1 MISIR
6 PVDSN
11 PACLQT
17 LYRAWVTM
25 RSLRGQ
31 VNSSAFKNI
40 TLSDLRSDSLHTH
53 RANHAHFSQ
62 CETRSYGTTMIQ
74 SLVKNNSERGSYFRG
89 YSARSG
95 PFPPSRR
102 LRLVQTTFN
111 LNGVRM
117 VEKEGLSPG
126 ERERFESKG
135 KSDVLIRIIE
145 SESRS
150 KSESKVLVQ
159 KRARELRVQ

>member
-1 MISIR
+1 
-6 PVDSN
+6 
-11 PACLQT
+11 
-17 LYRAWVTM
+17 
-25 RSLRGQ
+25 
-31 VNSSAFKNI
+31 
-40 TLSDLRSDSLHTH
+40 
-53 RANHAHFSQ
+53 
-62 CETRSYGTTMIQ
+62 MIQ
-74 SLVKNNSERGSYFRG
+74 SLVENDSERGSYFRG

-95 PFPPSRR
+95 SFPPSRR

-135 KSDVLIRIIE
+135 KSDVLIRIE

-150 KSESKVLVQ
+150 KNESKVLVQ